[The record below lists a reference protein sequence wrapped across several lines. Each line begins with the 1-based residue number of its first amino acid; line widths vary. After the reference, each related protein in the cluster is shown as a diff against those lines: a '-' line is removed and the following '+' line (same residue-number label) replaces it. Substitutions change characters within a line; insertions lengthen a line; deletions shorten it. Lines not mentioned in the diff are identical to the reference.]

1 MEIAFP
7 QVQRLEQC
15 SDSSLEQGRLATV
28 ANDMCANP
36 LFGTDKESLT
46 YARQSLEVSLLAWA
60 D

>member
-1 MEIAFP
+1 M
-7 QVQRLEQC
+7 
-15 SDSSLEQGRLATV
+15 LATV